1 MPDESWNLTDT
12 AYTADALLLAGA
24 KSASDGLGITESPLW
39 AEAWPFADGVTA
51 TDNQVVGLPLSDGVT
66 TADALLLAG
75 AKSASDGLD
84 TAEAFAWQGGV
95 VLTDNVYTVDAFAVF
110 ERVIWKLTLGRW

>member
-12 AYTADALLLAGA
+12 AY
-24 KSASDGLGITESPLW
+24 
-39 AEAWPFADGVTA
+39 
-51 TDNQVVGLPLSDGVT
+51 